1 MSTIELDSPSSTLS
15 LYVRAATGKKSGS
28 IKGDSLPP
36 LTVTLKGAQANE
48 KKLAQYRAVCG
59 FSKGACMPATYPHI
73 LAFPLHMELLVSK
86 EFPLPLLGLVHVR
99 NEFTQYRS
107 IGNQEILDIECSIQ
121 GPTTVSKGKEF
132 DIITKVTASGN
143 LVWESVSTNLY
154 RCKTE
159 VVEQKK
165 SASNPFSPDTVIDWP
180 VPENTG
186 RRYAKVSGDSN
197 LIHLYAFTAKLFGF
211 QRAIAHGMWSKA
223 KAVAALDEQLPT
235 GPFKVNVA
243 FKLPVFLPANVQFQ
257 YKQNEGAVEFHVK
270 DNQGEKPHLAGAITA
285 L

>member
-1 MSTIELDSPSSTLS
+1 MSTLELDAPSSTLS
-15 LYVRAATGKKSGS
+15 LYVRAATAKKSGKIS
-28 IKGDSLPP
+28 GDSLPP
-36 LTVTLKGAQANE
+36 LAVTLKGIQADP
-48 KKLAQYRAVCG
+48 KKLAQYRKVCG
-59 FSKGACMPATYPHI
+59 FTKAACMPATYPHI

-99 NEFTQYRS
+99 NEFTQYRA
-107 IGNQEILDIECSIQ
+107 IGNLETLDIECYLE
-121 GPTTVSKGKEF
+121 GPTEVGKGKEF
-132 DIITKVTASGN
+132 DIITKVSSAGN

-154 RCKTE
+154 RCKTD
-159 VVEQKK
+159 VNEQKK
-165 SASNPFSPDTVIDWP
+165 ANTNSFEADSVLNWS

-211 QRAIAHGMWSKA
+211 KRAIAHGMWSKA
-223 KAVAALDEQLPT
+223 RAIAELDKHLPNK
-235 GPFKVNVA
+235 PFKVNVA

-257 YKQNEGAVEFHVK
+257 SQQNDEGVEFHVK
-270 DNQGEKPHLAGAITA
+270 DAQGEKPHLAGTITS